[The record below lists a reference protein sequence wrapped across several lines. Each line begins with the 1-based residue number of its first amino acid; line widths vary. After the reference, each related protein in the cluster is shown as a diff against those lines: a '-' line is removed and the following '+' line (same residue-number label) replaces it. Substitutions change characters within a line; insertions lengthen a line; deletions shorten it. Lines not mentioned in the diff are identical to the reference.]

1 MIIRYSCRSSFRSLL
16 PFHSQNSRHISR
28 PPRSIRGKRRG
39 EPLIYIAPY
48 VLGAQPFKSF
58 RPGTPPA
65 GLLPFGIRPA
75 FVRCGPFVELFG
87 CSAKGKAI
95 ATRAALTGCRGPA
108 RLPSALLRFRL
119 PAVLCIFGP
128 SGAFPGAFGLLP
140 VHLPGC
146 LPLRPSC
153 VPFWPSLLPF
163 SIRAAACCSAS
174 ALPSVAAVLCLP
186 EEVKAARL
194 RAWSASLLCC
204 LLWPFRGFPEYGLK
218 PKAARLCSASLP
230 RPKEGGGSASLRL
243 RCFALRL
250 SKN

>member
-16 PFHSQNSRHISR
+16 PFHVQNSRHISR

-39 EPLIYIAPY
+39 KPLIYIAPY

-58 RPGTPPA
+58 KLCTPPA
-65 GLLPFGIRPA
+65 GLLPFGIRPT

-128 SGAFPGAFGLLP
+128 SGAFPGAFGPLP

-146 LPLRPSC
+146 LPLRPFC
-153 VPFWPSLLPF
+153 VPFSAFLCCLFNTCRRLLL
-163 SIRAAACCSAS
+163 CVCSAFHCCRF
-174 ALPSVAAVLCLP
+174 CLP
-186 EEVKAARL
+186 KEVKAARL
-194 RAWSASLLCC
+194 PAVGCFA
-204 LLWPFRGFPEYGLK
+204 
-218 PKAARLCSASLP
+218 ASLP
-230 RPKEGGGSASLRL
+230 ALALPGLPGIRTKDKGRPALLCVSA
-243 RCFALRL
+243 AP
-250 SKN
+250 